1 MFGRFCMSF
10 CLIPDVILP
19 SLTDLT
25 PELLQARGIS
35 FLMMDFDNTI
45 VPYTTDVPTEQMCSW
60 LERMKASGVR
70 LCVVSNSK
78 RPRVVTFCKTY
89 GLPCVT
95 HAKKPFQKGIS
106 ECLLRYA
113 LKPEQAA
120 LVGDQIY
127 TDVLGANC
135 AGLTSILISAIDNHT
150 IWLKLRHVCELPFI
164 AWGKRRIRHEKH

>member
-1 MFGRFCMSF
+1 MSF
-10 CLIPDVILP
+10 SLLADVEVRKI
-19 SLTDLT
+19 T
-25 PELLQARGIS
+25 ELEPQWFSARDIR
-35 FLMMDFDNTI
+35 LVLLDFDNTI
-45 VPYTTDVPTEQMCSW
+45 VPYTTDVPTEKMRAW
-60 LERMKASGVR
+60 IEAMKASGIG

-78 RPRVVTFCKTY
+78 KPRVVTFCKTY
-89 GLPCVT
+89 GLDCVT

-106 ECLLRYA
+106 ECLARFHLA
-113 LKPEQAA
+113 PETAA

-135 AGLTSILISAIDNHT
+135 AQLTSILISAIDNHT